1 MRELFL
7 MLMLST
13 NWKISSVYHI
23 HRREEEKYLDP
34 NTTEFLICYDAF
46 HTISEDIHHHHEEER
61 NYRIL
66 CHTIDTVTK
75 DSVAVT
81 MGMNRRGTNIL
92 FDTNNVHQHILEDG
106 VEDMKNDVTPFV
118 VGEDIGVLVQKH
130 GLEMRGKQKERYAED
145 L

>member
-1 MRELFL
+1 M
-7 MLMLST
+7 
-13 NWKISSVYHI
+13 WWH
-23 HRREEEKYLDP
+23 
-34 NTTEFLICYDAF
+34 
-46 HTISEDIHHHHEEER
+46 IHHHHEEER

-81 MGMNRRGTNIL
+81 MGMNGRGINIL

-118 VGEDIGVLVQKH
+118 VGEDIGVLVQ
-130 GLEMRGKQKERYAED
+130 
-145 L
+145 